1 MKAMNE
7 KVNISYY
14 TAKKM
19 LMELLANDYLLK
31 DEEVKKLL
39 KKMAS
44 KNDEKNGCLPQS
56 TPIIIDTQC
65 RLFFPMYSDKEV
77 KMSYLPK
84 TVYIFFLLHHSGVEF
99 KNLDNYLKELY
110 QIYQIVSEEK
120 NIEAGKIKKSLNNL
134 VEPGNNRIYEICSVV
149 RKTLSEILP
158 AELVTQYAITGK
170 WGGLHRIKAK
180 RSLLEI
186 RHEKLKQITFE

>member
-1 MKAMNE
+1 MNE

-99 KNLDNYLKELY
+99 KNLDYYLKELY

>member
-1 MKAMNE
+1 MNE

-39 KKMAS
+39 KEMAS

-170 WGGLHRIKAK
+170 WGGLHKIKAK

>member
-1 MKAMNE
+1 MNE
-7 KVNISYY
+7 KLNISYY
-14 TAKKM
+14 TAKKI
-19 LMELLANDYLLK
+19 LMELLANDHLLK

-134 VEPGNNRIYEICSVV
+134 VEPGNNRIYEICSVI

>member
-1 MKAMNE
+1 MNE

-84 TVYIFFLLHHSGVEF
+84 TVYIFFSCFITQEW
-99 KNLDNYLKELY
+99 N
-110 QIYQIVSEEK
+110 S
-120 NIEAGKIKKSLNNL
+120 
-134 VEPGNNRIYEICSVV
+134 RIWI
-149 RKTLSEILP
+149 
-158 AELVTQYAITGK
+158 IT
-170 WGGLHRIKAK
+170 
-180 RSLLEI
+180 
-186 RHEKLKQITFE
+186 

>member
-1 MKAMNE
+1 MSRKL
-7 KVNISYY
+7 NISYY

-19 LMELLANDYLLK
+19 LMELLANDKLLQ
-31 DEEVKKLL
+31 DEEI
-39 KKMAS
+39 KKMLKEMALQNNKTDICS
-44 KNDEKNGCLPQS
+44 KN

-84 TVYIFFLLHHSGVEF
+84 TVYIFFLLHHTGVEF
-99 KNLDNYLKELY
+99 KNLDSYMKELY

-134 VEPGNNRIYEICSVV
+134 VAPSNNRIYEICSVV
-149 RKTLSEILP
+149 RRNLSEILP
-158 AELVTQYAITGK
+158 TELVEQYAITGK
-170 WGGLHRIKAK
+170 WGGLHKIKAG
-180 RSLLEI
+180 RSSLEI
-186 RHEKLKQITFE
+186 RHTKLKQIAFE